1 MSRELSF
8 NFCECNALS
17 GLALWAPLGA
27 AAGTAMCSVSVR
39 CKAGQMVAPAGRLQQ
54 TVIRCVLAGTR
65 CVADRSPVAW
75 QAQSAKVSWW
85 RILLYTL
92 LLAVPGQVSPSWC
105 FFFFFFFFLQCVRQ
119 ITSSKWFGLSECPPF
134 ILVACRRPALPLVS
148 PPSRWAWLLERVLFV
163 GPLKGPFW
171 SARQRW
177 RVRER
182 ACLPGP

>member
-1 MSRELSF
+1 MGYCRIVYIDNLSKTHITIFISLKLYSQVSRELSF

-75 QAQSAKVSWW
+75 QAQSAKVSW
-85 RILLYTL
+85 
-92 LLAVPGQVSPSWC
+92 
-105 FFFFFFFFLQCVRQ
+105 
-119 ITSSKWFGLSECPPF
+119 
-134 ILVACRRPALPLVS
+134 
-148 PPSRWAWLLERVLFV
+148 
-163 GPLKGPFW
+163 
-171 SARQRW
+171 
-177 RVRER
+177 
-182 ACLPGP
+182 